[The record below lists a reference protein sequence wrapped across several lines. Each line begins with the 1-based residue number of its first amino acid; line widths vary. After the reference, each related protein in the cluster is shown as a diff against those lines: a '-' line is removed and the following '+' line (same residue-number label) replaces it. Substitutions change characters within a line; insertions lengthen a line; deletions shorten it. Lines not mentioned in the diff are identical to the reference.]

1 MHHPPKKKLIKIIF
15 KMLAF
20 SLNILKEKL
29 KYLRFFLSVY
39 IPEKLKLWK
48 KVLAKK
54 GVSLMF

>member
-1 MHHPPKKKLIKIIF
+1 MHHPPKKFIKVIF

-29 KYLRFFLSVY
+29 KYLRLFLSVY
-39 IPEKLKLWK
+39 IPEKLKFWK

>member
-1 MHHPPKKKLIKIIF
+1 MHHPQKKFIKIIF

-39 IPEKLKLWK
+39 IPEKLKFWK